1 MFWPQVH
8 SEQASSKDGVVN
20 VELKAVTMLETAA
33 KAQEAAVRGREFV
46 LQELIKTEEDY
57 VRYLS
62 YVVEGYLTIIDSASP
77 PIPKPETFSDTK
89 KRLLFANIESIYKF
103 HKE

>member
-1 MFWPQVH
+1 LKTGNLAG
-8 SEQASSKDGVVN
+8 SGGGSGV
-20 VELKAVTMLETAA
+20 EKLMLEAKTQDAA
-33 KAQEAAVRGREFV
+33 IRGREFV
-46 LQELIKTEEDY
+46 LQELIKTENDY
-57 VRYLS
+57 VRDLS
-62 YVVEGYLTIIDSASP
+62 YVVEGYLAIIDSASP

>member
-1 MFWPQVH
+1 MVGLETENFTGGC
-8 SEQASSKDGVVN
+8 GVVD
-20 VELKAVTMLETAA
+20 EKLLET
-33 KAQEAAVRGREFV
+33 KTQDAAVRGREFV
-46 LQELIKTEEDY
+46 LQELIKTENDY
-57 VRYLS
+57 VRDLS
-62 YVVEGYLTIIDSASP
+62 YVVEGYLAIIDNPNP